1 VGLTLG
7 AAVTCLLALWIH
19 GRLNERAA
27 GRDWVA
33 LFGRGRGV
41 YLKGRENVDA
51 DLTVVRLSYATALEM
66 RRLGSIDEAVRVL
79 GIAYDVLAETST
91 TMTALLK
98 GMGNLSRMVS
108 AFTPIPPVNPEPF
121 RVAQLAHLARAA
133 AVLHIFLVSA
143 AERFRLRVCVL
154 WLGFG
159 AIARYMLRST
169 RRLEAEPRAD
179 SPVWAEVE
187 ALQADFHALTD
198 ETVESLRL
206 LLLSAEKARQLR

>member
-1 VGLTLG
+1 MGLTIA
-7 AAVTCLLALWIH
+7 AAVGCLFVLWIH

-41 YLKGRENVDA
+41 YLKGRENIDA
-51 DLTVVRLSYATALEM
+51 DLAVLRLSYATALEM
-66 RRLGSIDEAVRVL
+66 HRLGSVEEAVRVL
-79 GIAYDVLAETST
+79 GIAYDVLVETSAS
-91 TMTALLK
+91 MTRLLK
-98 GMGNLSRMVS
+98 GMGTLSRMVS
-108 AFTPIPPVNPEPF
+108 AFTPIPPVDPAPL
-121 RVAQLAHLARAA
+121 RVAQLAHLASIA
-133 AVLHIFLVSA
+133 AVLHVFLVSA
-143 AERFRLRVCVL
+143 AERFRLRVYVL

-179 SPVWAEVE
+179 SPAWAEIE
-187 ALQADFHALTD
+187 ALQADFHTLTD